1 MRLILNIMP
10 QIDSL
15 VKPDTLTAVQAE
27 IAAVMEKVAT
37 TPANELIKDMIDST
51 VRFGLKLL
59 AAFLIYFLG
68 AWIIRKP
75 RSRWRPPA
83 PTSSRPAI

>member
-1 MRLILNIMP
+1 MRLILNIIP

-59 AAFLIYFLG
+59 AAFLIYISVRG
-68 AWIIRKP
+68 
-75 RSRWRPPA
+75 
-83 PTSSRPAI
+83 SSER